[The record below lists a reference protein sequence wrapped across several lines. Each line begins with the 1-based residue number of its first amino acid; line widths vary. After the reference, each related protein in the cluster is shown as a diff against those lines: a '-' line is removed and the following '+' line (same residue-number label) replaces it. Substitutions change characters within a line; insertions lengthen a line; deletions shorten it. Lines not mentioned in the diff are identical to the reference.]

1 MSRVIYSLYID
12 LSEDELDFFDKNIVK
27 NKQVSRNI
35 ITRNQFKKNYDKL
48 KGLQQLYAEQN
59 KCDYILF
66 ENDEK
71 FINFKTLF
79 NEKYPYLTSYNI
91 VNFYKIYL
99 LYDLSKKYDEILYLD
114 FDVVPLNNENFFE
127 HNNLSK
133 GIFVLN
139 NNDRVSKL
147 TDIGENTQTI
157 RSPNAK
163 YYNAQAMLFE
173 KGLST
178 ENDVVNTGIIGI
190 NKEHLIKL
198 NYFKDFDDNMN
209 MMTNL
214 KSDTNMFP
222 KRIVKYFGYDNETLF
237 SFKIKENKVP
247 VKWLSKKWH
256 YFFDWPV
263 YIPNDITFVH
273 AINKRFD
280 VIWDKMSNA

>member
-27 NKQVSRNI
+27 NKQVSRNV

-48 KGLQQLYAEQN
+48 KGLQKLYAEQN

-127 HNNLSK
+127 HNDLSK

-178 ENDVVNTGIIGI
+178 ENDVINTGIIGI

-237 SFKIKENKVP
+237 SVKIKENKVP

>member
-27 NKQVSRNI
+27 NKQVSRNV

-127 HNNLSK
+127 HNDLSK

-178 ENDVVNTGIIGI
+178 ENDVINTGIIGI

-237 SFKIKENKVP
+237 SVKIKENKVP

>member
-1 MSRVIYSLYID
+1 MSKIIYSLYID
-12 LSEDELDFFDKNIVK
+12 LPEDELDFFDKNIVK
-27 NKQVSRNI
+27 NKQVSRNV

-127 HNNLSK
+127 HNDLSK

-139 NNDRVSKL
+139 NNDKVNKL

-237 SFKIKENKVP
+237 SLKIKENKVP

>member
-1 MSRVIYSLYID
+1 MSRIIYSLYID
-12 LSEDELDFFDKNIVK
+12 LPEDELDFFDKNIVK
-27 NKQVSRNI
+27 NKQVSRNV
-35 ITRNQFKKNYDKL
+35 ITRNEFKKNYDKL
-48 KGLQQLYAEQN
+48 KGLQKLYAEQN

-127 HNNLSK
+127 HNDLSK

-178 ENDVVNTGIIGI
+178 ENDVINTGIIGI

-237 SFKIKENKVP
+237 SVKIKENKVP

>member
-27 NKQVSRNI
+27 NKQMSRNI

-127 HNNLSK
+127 HNDLSK

-178 ENDVVNTGIIGI
+178 ENDVINTGIIGI

-237 SFKIKENKVP
+237 SVKIKENKVP

>member
-1 MSRVIYSLYID
+1 MSKIIYSLYID
-12 LSEDELDFFDKNIVK
+12 LPEDELDFFDKNIVK
-27 NKQVSRNI
+27 NKQVSRNV
-35 ITRNQFKKNYDKL
+35 ITKNQFKKNYDKL
-48 KGLQQLYAEQN
+48 KGLQKLYAEQN

-127 HNNLSK
+127 HNDLSK

-237 SFKIKENKVP
+237 SVKIKENKVP

>member
-1 MSRVIYSLYID
+1 MSKVIYSLYID

-27 NKQVSRNI
+27 NKQVSRNV
-35 ITRNQFKKNYDKL
+35 ITRNEFKKNYDKL
-48 KGLQQLYAEQN
+48 KGLQKLYAEQN

-127 HNNLSK
+127 HNDLSK

-237 SFKIKENKVP
+237 SVKIKENKVP
-247 VKWLSKKWH
+247 VEWLSKKWH

>member
-1 MSRVIYSLYID
+1 MSKIIYSLYID
-12 LSEDELDFFDKNIVK
+12 LPEDELDFFDKNIVK
-27 NKQVSRNI
+27 NKQVSRNV

-127 HNNLSK
+127 HNDLSK

-139 NNDRVSKL
+139 NNDKVNKL

-237 SFKIKENKVP
+237 SVKIKENKVP

>member
-1 MSRVIYSLYID
+1 MSKIIYSLYID
-12 LSEDELDFFDKNIVK
+12 LPEDELDFFDKNIVK
-27 NKQVSRNI
+27 NKQVSRNV

-127 HNNLSK
+127 HNDLSK

-139 NNDRVSKL
+139 NNDKVSKL

>member
-1 MSRVIYSLYID
+1 MSRIIYSLYID
-12 LSEDELDFFDKNIVK
+12 LPEDELDFFDKNIVK
-27 NKQVSRNI
+27 NKQVSRNV

-114 FDVVPLNNENFFE
+114 FDVVPLNNKNFFE
-127 HNNLSK
+127 HNDLSK
-133 GIFVLN
+133 GLFVLN

-178 ENDVVNTGIIGI
+178 ENDVINTGIIGI

-237 SFKIKENKVP
+237 SVKIKENKVP

>member
-27 NKQVSRNI
+27 NKQVSRNV
-35 ITRNQFKKNYDKL
+35 ITKNQFKKNYDKL
-48 KGLQQLYAEQN
+48 KGLQKLYAEQN

-127 HNNLSK
+127 HNDLSK

-178 ENDVVNTGIIGI
+178 ENDVINTGIIGI

-237 SFKIKENKVP
+237 SVKIKENKIP

>member
-27 NKQVSRNI
+27 NKQVSRNV
-35 ITRNQFKKNYDKL
+35 ITRNEFKKNYDKL
-48 KGLQQLYAEQN
+48 KGLQKLYAEQN

-127 HNNLSK
+127 HNDLSK

-178 ENDVVNTGIIGI
+178 ENDVINTGIIGI

-237 SFKIKENKVP
+237 SVKIKENKVP

>member
-27 NKQVSRNI
+27 NKQVSRNV

-48 KGLQQLYAEQN
+48 KGLQKLYAEQN

-79 NEKYPYLTSYNI
+79 NEKYSYLTSYNI

-127 HNNLSK
+127 HNDLSK

-178 ENDVVNTGIIGI
+178 ENDVINTGIIGV

-209 MMTNL
+209 IMTNL
-214 KSDTNMFP
+214 KSDTNVFP

-237 SFKIKENKVP
+237 SVKIKENKVP

>member
-1 MSRVIYSLYID
+1 MSKVIYSLYVD

-35 ITRNQFKKNYDKL
+35 ITRNEFKKNYDKL
-48 KGLQQLYAEQN
+48 KGLQKLYAEQN

-127 HNNLSK
+127 HNDLSK

-178 ENDVVNTGIIGI
+178 ENDVINTGIIGI

-237 SFKIKENKVP
+237 SVKIKENKVP